1 MVFPRKM
8 EMVSLFLLLFTACM
22 KYVTSTTSKSCHV
35 MTVNFV
41 SSAMLESIHLLSY
54 LIVIVI
60 LQYEWS
66 HPDSID
72 EETEA

>member
-1 MVFPRKM
+1 
-8 EMVSLFLLLFTACM
+8 
-22 KYVTSTTSKSCHV
+22 